1 MKKKNYI
8 KMRFS
13 TLLLCCLA
21 ILLCTASRGWAFSM
35 KCTEDRVYV
44 YYNGSMLYYDDEDGK
59 YDVTE
64 ELIDT
69 VRKDVDPEGELEVLE
84 VVTGAIVNL
93 DTSVTDSVQ
102 AHPGSIL
109 NIHSG
114 TVGFY
119 VLLSTG
125 EPKPI
130 VTVYGTEFAVDWDCD
145 GTADP
150 LGPSETE
157 FTPSYN
163 NSAVL
168 EGTYQNGYPI
178 NLLFYSSVP
187 IHLKALDDEVEI
199 DIKPGSNT
207 NSINLKSKG
216 VVPVAVFTIAGG
228 LDAGTIDPGTVLFA
242 GASPVRWKLCDVD
255 DDGDKDMLFHFKTQE
270 LVELDKD
277 STKATLTGTT
287 FGGEDIELTDEVR
300 IVPQK
305 KKK

>member
-1 MKKKNYI
+1 MKKKNHI
-8 KMRFS
+8 RMRFS

-21 ILLCTASRGWAFSM
+21 ILLCTAAYGEHNPYYTVEVGDVLNVGTDPDM
-35 KCTEDRVYV
+35 DVDRIEKDYLYV
-44 YYNGSMLYYDDEDGK
+44 YGTVNLYPGAYVYGGIYAVDGSAVNIYA
-59 YDVTE
+59 
-64 ELIDT
+64 
-69 VRKDVDPEGELEVLE
+69 GEL
-84 VVTGAIVNL
+84 GA
-93 DTSVTDSVQ
+93 DY
-102 AHPGSIL
+102 SIM
-109 NIHSG
+109 
-114 TVGFY
+114 
-119 VLLSTG
+119 LLTINST
-125 EPKPI
+125 PAV
-130 VTVYGTEFAVDWDCD
+130 VTVYGTGFAVDGDLLD
-145 GTADP
+145 TSATQFTVDP
-150 LGPSETE
+150 FGVLTG
-157 FTPSYN
+157 SY
-163 NSAVL
+163 
-168 EGTYQNGYPI
+168 ENGAPI
-178 NLLFYSSVP
+178 HLLFHSSVP
-187 IHLKALDDEVEI
+187 IHLVNLDPEVEIEI

-242 GASPVRWKLCDVD
+242 GASPERWKLCDVD

>member
-1 MKKKNYI
+1 MKKKNMKNHI
-8 KMRFS
+8 RMRFS

-21 ILLCTASRGWAFSM
+21 ILLYAAPCGARDVDIGETLNVGTGMDVERIEDDYLKVKGGTVNLYPGAYVDYGIFAYDGSTVNIYAGELGAYSYIMLLGDDNSTASTA
-35 KCTEDRVYV
+35 V
-44 YYNGSMLYYDDEDGK
+44 
-59 YDVTE
+59 
-64 ELIDT
+64 
-69 VRKDVDPEGELEVLE
+69 
-84 VVTGAIVNL
+84 
-93 DTSVTDSVQ
+93 
-102 AHPGSIL
+102 
-109 NIHSG
+109 
-114 TVGFY
+114 
-119 VLLSTG
+119 STAV
-125 EPKPI
+125 
-130 VTVYGTEFAVDWDCD
+130 VTVYGTGFAVDWDRD

-216 VVPVAVFTIAGG
+216 VVPVVVFTIAGG